1 MGILHK
7 HVPLETFQS
16 GREDTHT
23 QVEGIWKRRQCS
35 SRVRSVEQ
43 ESKEVQVEGQCQQT
57 RVEGV

>member
-1 MGILHK
+1 MGVLHK
-7 HVPLETFQS
+7 DVPLETFRS
-16 GREDTHT
+16 GREDTHA
-23 QVEGIWKRRQCS
+23 QDEGIWKRRQCS